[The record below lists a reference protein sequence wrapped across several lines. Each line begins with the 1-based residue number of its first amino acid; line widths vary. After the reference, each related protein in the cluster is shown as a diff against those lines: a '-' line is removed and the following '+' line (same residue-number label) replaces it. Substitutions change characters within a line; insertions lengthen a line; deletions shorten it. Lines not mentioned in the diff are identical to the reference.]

1 MYNEQQQG
9 FSHTFLWP
17 DEDAERSVIDRS
29 LTLATAH
36 SVNPIDAELLDSPF
50 SATGAHWLYARYS
63 RHNDIPGN
71 PMIKVGEFSAHR
83 LTGGWRIYRRADGQ
97 PASSPLES
105 INEDAGGMVFLV
117 SDSTAVV
124 HTTEDLASHE
134 RILSSL

>member
-1 MYNEQQQG
+1 M
-9 FSHTFLWP
+9 
-17 DEDAERSVIDRS
+17 V
-29 LTLATAH
+29 
-36 SVNPIDAELLDSPF
+36 
-50 SATGAHWLYARYS
+50 
-63 RHNDIPGN
+63 
-71 PMIKVGEFSAHR
+71 KVGEFSAHR

-97 PASSPLES
+97 PASSSLEA